1 LTTGSIVYNHMVM
14 EALIDEEALDRA
26 FAALAHPARRAIIAS
41 LASTGD
47 SAVLELAAPLPMSQ
61 PAVTKHLNVLEAAG
75 LISRQRQAQ
84 RRVCHLEADRL
95 KYVSDWVGSYREFWE
110 QSFERM
116 DSYLGELQKGQQS

>member
-1 LTTGSIVYNHMVM
+1 M